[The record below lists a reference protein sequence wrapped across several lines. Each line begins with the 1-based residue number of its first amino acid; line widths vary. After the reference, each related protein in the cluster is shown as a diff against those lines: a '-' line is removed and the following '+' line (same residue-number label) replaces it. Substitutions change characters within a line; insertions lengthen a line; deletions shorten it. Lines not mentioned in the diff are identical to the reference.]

1 MINII
6 TKAEETH
13 KLTKEEII
21 TLLES
26 SEFEKDLFEAADR
39 TRNKYVGDE
48 VHLRGLIEFS
58 NICKQNCLYC
68 GLRRDNKK
76 VNRYRLEVEEIL
88 RLAHN
93 ASLLGYK
100 TIVLQ
105 SGEDAYYNVEILE
118 KIIKG
123 IHDLGVAIT
132 LSIGERSEEEYKKFR
147 EAGADR
153 FLVRIETTDVE
164 LYHKL
169 NPGMDFDNRVECL
182 KNLRKYNYEVGTG
195 CMVGLPGQTL
205 QSLAEDILFFKEIGA
220 DMIGIGPFIPNPDTP
235 LREEKGGE
243 FIMALKVMAITRLLL
258 PDINL
263 PATTAME
270 ALNPNG
276 RFIALQSGANVIM
289 PNVSEGEYREFYQLY
304 PGKPIP
310 TVAAD
315 TYRQN
320 LANRLSGIG
329 RYISDE
335 AGTSKAHIR
344 KNA

>member
-1 MINII
+1 
-6 TKAEETH
+6 
-13 KLTKEEII
+13 
-21 TLLES
+21 
-26 SEFEKDLFEAADR
+26 
-39 TRNKYVGDE
+39 
-48 VHLRGLIEFS
+48 
-58 NICKQNCLYC
+58 
-68 GLRRDNKK
+68 
-76 VNRYRLEVEEIL
+76 
-88 RLAHN
+88 
-93 ASLLGYK
+93 
-100 TIVLQ
+100 
-105 SGEDAYYNVEILE
+105 
-118 KIIKG
+118 
-123 IHDLGVAIT
+123 
-132 LSIGERSEEEYKKFR
+132 
-147 EAGADR
+147 
-153 FLVRIETTDVE
+153 
-164 LYHKL
+164 
-169 NPGMDFDNRVECL
+169 MDFDNRVECL